1 MGGICGSFLFRAVG
15 SGLSVN
21 RTETLG
27 FGPQAASSKSKSPAL
42 KPYARAKPP
51 LVGAPPAAT
60 RCQCAF
66 QLGRGPLL
74 ECRYLRSPVAAQHE
88 GKGGTA
94 NSGIAGSPEFKPCM
108 LQTHAPRDLEERYKD
123 RTSTEDIVLP
133 LLQDMSIAPRMDNT
147 PPSALNIRVEGLS
160 FFPACEAAFHG
171 DLGVTG

>member
-1 MGGICGSFLFRAVG
+1 MAGICGSFFVSGCGFRAFCQ
-15 SGLSVN
+15 S
-21 RTETLG
+21 
-27 FGPQAASSKSKSPAL
+27 QANSKSKSTAL
-42 KPYARAKPP
+42 KLYARARSLPWLGVLP
-51 LVGAPPAAT
+51 AT

-108 LQTHAPRDLEERYKD
+108 LQTHAPRDLEERYND

-133 LLQDMSIAPRMDNT
+133 VLQDMSSAPRMDNT